1 MTTHGSVGQY
11 ERILSMCDQ
20 NEKIRSFEEALLA
33 DLADADQ
40 NDPAVIRF
48 RDRWD
53 KRLVVPG
60 RHEVLHKEA
69 LDKLSAL
76 NDEVLLPDVEG
87 KIDPVVIGEA
97 RQFIYDALCKFTW
110 GYSNTPQCELDWT
123 LLFDLWKFGPGA
135 SNGVKGTHFC
145 DKIIKRMTCT
155 VGCLPL
161 VRLLRKLTPRIRLHD
176 CEKPDV
182 DRVVVVR
189 GSRASSV
196 AKNRDTNRTMAI
208 EPSGNMAFQ
217 LAVGLYIQGA
227 LKKCGLDIQTQELK
241 NKILAWRGSLN
252 GSLCTIDLS
261 NASDLISIA
270 LIRCLWPESWFRL
283 FMMVRS
289 PECKINGTWTR
300 LNMMSTMGNGFT
312 FPMMTLTLLAI
323 IYGYQ
328 RSIGDL
334 PDRRVDYKVTGV
346 YGDDIIVPTAH
357 YLPLVEILHRCGLRV
372 NLKKS
377 YSTGPFRESCG
388 GDYYLGGDIT
398 PPYVESFTCEAEVY
412 VVINKYLRWSAEHG
426 VNLFRTL
433 RFLRSLLPEKVY
445 LLPEWEDPSQ
455 GILSLYPPRRYK
467 KLVKKLEPSVRIV
480 KSNLDL
486 MCLIGG
492 FSSSLYVK
500 KKGPGGDRLAMSWT
514 SREAEATYRVE
525 QVRMPKGFLDGH
537 DPHYGSRSLSEDRWR
552 IIDLIF

>member
-1 MTTHGSVGQY
+1 
-11 ERILSMCDQ
+11 MCDQ

-33 DLADADQ
+33 DLSDADQ
-40 NDPAVIRF
+40 FDPAVIRF

-69 LDKLSAL
+69 LYKLSAL
-76 NDEVLLPDVEG
+76 NDSVTLPDVEG
-87 KIDPVVIGEA
+87 KIDQVIIGEA
-97 RQFIYDALCKFTW
+97 RQFIYDALCKFTY

-123 LLFDLWKFGPGA
+123 LLFDLWKFGPGT

-155 VGCLPL
+155 ERCLPL
-161 VRLLRKLTPRIRLHD
+161 TRLLRKLTPRIRLHD
-176 CEKPDV
+176 CEKPDIE
-182 DRVVVVR
+182 RVVVVR

-217 LAVGLYIQGA
+217 LAAGLYIQGA
-227 LKKCGLDIQTQELK
+227 LKKVGLDIQTQEAK

-261 NASDLISIA
+261 SASDLISIA
-270 LIRCLWPESWFRL
+270 LIKCLWPESWYHL
-283 FMMVRS
+283 FMTTRS
-289 PECKINGTWTR
+289 HECKVDGNWIK

-328 RSIGDL
+328 RSIGFVE
-334 PDRRVDYKVTGV
+334 RNRVDWKVTGV

-357 YLPLVEILHRCGLRV
+357 YEPIVEILHRCGLRV
-372 NLKKS
+372 NLNKS
-377 YSTGPFRESCG
+377 YAAGPFRESCG

-412 VVINKYLRWSAEHG
+412 VVINKYLRWSSEHG

-433 RFLRSLLPEKVY
+433 SFLRSLLPEKVY

-455 GILSLYPPRRYK
+455 GILALYPPRRYK
-467 KLVKKLEPSVRIV
+467 KLVKKLAPSVRVV
-480 KSNLDL
+480 KSNLDY

-492 FSSSLYVK
+492 FSSSLHIKEK
-500 KKGPGGDRLAMSWT
+500 KTGGDRLAMTWT
-514 SREAEATYRVE
+514 SREADYVYRVE
-525 QVRMPKGFLDGH
+525 EARMPKGFLDGH
-537 DPHYGSRSLSEDRWR
+537 DPHYGCRSLSEARQR
-552 IIDLIF
+552 VIDLIIL